1 MNLTK
6 TQKDAI
12 LDEVREEIEVLDN
25 MSMYGTAR
33 DGYSRREQCA
43 YIDGLKA
50 LKVDFETEQEREAY
64 QVGLARRED
73 IINFNRPDG
82 NIQDMYDICSQ

>member
-6 TQKDAI
+6 QQKEAI

-25 MSMYGTAR
+25 MSMYGVAR

-50 LKVDFETEQEREAY
+50 LRVDFETLQEIDAY
-64 QVGLARRED
+64 NAGNARREE
-73 IINFNRPDG
+73 IIRFNE
-82 NIQDMYDICSQ
+82 

>member
-1 MNLTK
+1 MKLSK
-6 TQKDAI
+6 QQKEAL

-25 MSMYGTAR
+25 MSMYGVAR

-50 LKVDFETEQEREAY
+50 LDVTFETEQERDAY

-73 IINFNRPDG
+73 IINFNRPGGDT
-82 NIQDMYDICSQ
+82 QDMYDLCSQ

>member
-1 MNLTK
+1 MKLTK

-12 LDEVREEIEVLDN
+12 LDEVREEMEVLDN
-25 MSMYGTAR
+25 MSMYGVAR

-50 LKVDFETEQEREAY
+50 LRVDFETLQEIDAY
-64 QVGLARRED
+64 NAGNARREE
-73 IINFNRPDG
+73 IIRFNE
-82 NIQDMYDICSQ
+82 

>member
-12 LDEVREEIEVLDN
+12 LDEVREEMEVLDN
-25 MSMYGTAR
+25 MSIYGVAR

-50 LKVDFETEQEREAY
+50 LKVDFETTQELEAY
-64 QVGLARRED
+64 NAGNARRKE
-73 IINFNRPDG
+73 IILFNE
-82 NIQDMYDICSQ
+82 